1 MFYVKRW
8 EEKSNILQH
17 KLRYEHPHLCSQE
30 GRRAE
35 TFRNL
40 AYFAYIG
47 NSLLEF
53 TLRSSLPI
61 IDALIP
67 IIRYLGATS
76 NTPLLGRKAVQN
88 VRRNIYVLFILG

>member
-1 MFYVKRW
+1 MSRDGKKKAVFC
-8 EEKSNILQH
+8 NIS
-17 KLRYEHPHLCSQE
+17 YDTSTPHLCSQE

-76 NTPLLGRKAVQN
+76 NTPLLGRKAVQD